1 MEDMKREET
10 TPTYDKLQDP
20 RIYVGNMP
28 YLATKHDVEM
38 LFEDAGLLMGVASN
52 FHKLHAQ

>member
-1 MEDMKREET
+1 MKREET